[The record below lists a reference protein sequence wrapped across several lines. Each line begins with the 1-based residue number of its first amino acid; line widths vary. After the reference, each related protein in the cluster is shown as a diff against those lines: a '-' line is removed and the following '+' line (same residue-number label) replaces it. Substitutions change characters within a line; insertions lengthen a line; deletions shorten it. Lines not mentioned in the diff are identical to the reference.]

1 MARYSA
7 GVLTTAGSTTLP
19 IISLYGTAAV
29 IPRIREIGVFNT
41 TATEVAL
48 KLVRLTTT
56 GTQGSNLVEA
66 SHAPQDPDTPVATA
80 WGTHTVAPTLGNDLG
95 YRVVLGAAKGSGIIW
110 TFGEGGLCI
119 TVAANAGIG
128 VIVENGTGQACQA
141 YIAWDEGRS

>member
-29 IPRIREIGVFNT
+29 VPRVREIGIFNT
-41 TATEVAL
+41 AATAVAL
-48 KLVRLTTT
+48 KLVRVSTT
-56 GTQGSNLVEA
+56 GTQGANLVEA
-66 SHAPQDPDTPVATA
+66 SGTNDTTAAVATA

-95 YRVVLGAAKGSGIIW
+95 YRCVLGAQAGSAVIW
-110 TFGEGGLCI
+110 TFEDYAMQVLQ
-119 TVAANAGIG
+119 AANAGIA

-141 YIAWDEGRS
+141 YIVWQE